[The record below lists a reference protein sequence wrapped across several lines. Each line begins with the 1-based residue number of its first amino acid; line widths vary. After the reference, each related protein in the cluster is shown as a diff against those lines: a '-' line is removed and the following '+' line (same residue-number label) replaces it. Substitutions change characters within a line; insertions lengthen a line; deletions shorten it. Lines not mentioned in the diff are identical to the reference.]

1 MRNRADRLR
10 SYGAVMTEN
19 QSLLPWM
26 WVDGFKARRPMLPS
40 EARVGAGTKR
50 LLPWARAEMGS
61 PRPMLPWEHRT
72 GNDWRGLRA

>member
-1 MRNRADRLR
+1 MSD
-10 SYGAVMTEN
+10 N
-19 QSLLPWM
+19 QSLLPWK
-26 WVDGFKARRPMLPS
+26 WVDGFGSRRPMLPS
-40 EARVGAGTKR
+40 ESRDVGIRTKR